1 LKLCSAAK
9 DTNRSKKSNNEEL
22 EIRILEYQIPG
33 APQEEE
39 EEEEEEDIEGQSC
52 WKIVITALELV
63 AARSCCNFSFSAALL
78 CSLEAMLF
86 LPLIFILL

>member
-1 LKLCSAAK
+1 MKLCSAAK
-9 DTNRSKKSNNEEL
+9 DTNRRKKSNNEEL

-33 APQEEE
+33 APQE